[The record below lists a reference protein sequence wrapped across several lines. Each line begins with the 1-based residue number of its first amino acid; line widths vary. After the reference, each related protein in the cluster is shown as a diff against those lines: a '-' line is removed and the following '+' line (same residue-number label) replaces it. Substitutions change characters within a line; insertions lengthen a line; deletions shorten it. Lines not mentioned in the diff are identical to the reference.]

1 MTFEEARQYLIDM
14 ISDQIYDLRRAQV
27 LAGDAKTMEQLFQA
41 AQCVGLDRDLDA
53 AAPSEEVD
61 HDHTA

>member
-1 MTFEEARQYLIDM
+1 
-14 ISDQIYDLRRAQV
+14 V

-53 AAPSEEVD
+53 EVNDYPEDEEEVD